1 MKEGK
6 FGKMHFLS
14 LVADSNV
21 NCISKYKTRLQQR
34 NNIYFLQCAFNTVIN
49 IEDLTNFYEIVWKH
63 SKRNQPLNLKHSI
76 N

>member
-34 NNIYFLQCAFNTVIN
+34 NNIYLLQCAFNTVIN
-49 IEDLTNFYEIVWKH
+49 VEDLTNSYEIKFENISKH
-63 SKRNQPLNLKHSI
+63 N
-76 N
+76 